1 MVIEFTGPGLKEIC
15 TFIFLKSL
23 TPLGISHANTKIKNI
38 ISFCSDRIFTCS
50 VDQRV
55 SLWKIHPSDV
65 GAGEDKNRFE
75 LIWQS
80 FCNVPDLHDMVV
92 VKSLDDVC
100 VVVVGAGMQIFKLN
114 L

>member
-1 MVIEFTGPGLKEIC
+1 MLGTEIHGASRKSVH
-15 TFIFLKSL
+15 FLKVPD
-23 TPLGISHANTKIKNI
+23 TTGYISHASTKINNV

-55 SLWKIHPSDV
+55 SLWKIPPSDV

-80 FCNVPDLHDMVV
+80 FSNVPDLHDMVV
-92 VKSLDDVC
+92 VKNLDDVC
-100 VVVVGAGMQIFKLN
+100 VIVVGAGMQIFKLN